1 MEPYALQTTST
12 LGNMLLIPCLY
23 DGGTTESKS
32 VDLTGIRQTN
42 GSIYR
47 MSLSGYR
54 LRFDALAGNP
64 TSDTYTHC
72 GAGAGETLAYVAQ
85 PSGATSDLTPTTFA
99 PPSPLPYGASHY
111 AIRYGYYPRDMSDDP
126 VQACDAGCTINLHRV
141 GGPVWI
147 QIVYLDANHL
157 PLAMGDAQM
166 LAGQ

>member
-1 MEPYALQTTST
+1 MFNTLQTTSSY
-12 LGNMLLIPCLY
+12 GNMLLSVCLLD
-23 DGGTTESKS
+23 DGSTDART
-32 VDLTGIRQTN
+32 VDLTGIRQTG

-72 GAGAGETLAYVAQ
+72 GTDAGETVAYVAQ
-85 PSGATSDLTPTTFA
+85 PSGATSDLTPTTFT

-111 AIRYGYYPRDMSDDP
+111 AIRYGYYPRDMVDDP
-126 VQACDAGCTINLHRV
+126 VQACDAGCTIGLHRV
-141 GGPVWI
+141 GGPVWF
-147 QIVYLDANHL
+147 QILYLDASHL
-157 PLAMGDAQM
+157 PLATGDAQK